1 MTLAI
6 EDEVATDLRLLRAY
20 EPVVRYNHGEL
31 FFPTNVEGYLRECDL
46 LVGSSERDREVIVPV
61 GELTPERLATAT
73 ARPGET
79 LYLRLVQRPMP
90 VATAFRRQ
98 DHIDNR
104 HASYVGH
111 GAHARRISALRL

>member
-20 EPVVRYNHGEL
+20 EPIVRYNRGEL

-61 GELTPERLATAT
+61 GELTPDRLASAV

-79 LYLRLVQRPMP
+79 LYLRLVQRLPGP
-90 VATAFRRQ
+90 K
-98 DHIDNR
+98 NR
-104 HASYVGH
+104 ST
-111 GAHARRISALRL
+111 S